1 MILTHKV
8 QDPEKSSCAK
18 WQQQQN
24 DNQNSFPDLVFVVW
38 LVAHCLGIHMK
49 GFYLINFLK
58 KPTWYQITFS
68 IYYRTC
74 MTICKTPCRVLE
86 EMSTRYQNTDK
97 SGRNHNLIIRKLY
110 KQKTWRSQMHNMSFL
125 HAYYSPS
132 MASSLSADFFR

>member
-58 KPTWYQITFS
+58 NQHGIKLLSLHLLQNMHDYLQNSMQSFRRNEYKVS
-68 IYYRTC
+68 EYRQ
-74 MTICKTPCRVLE
+74 E
-86 EMSTRYQNTDK
+86 WQK
-97 SGRNHNLIIRKLY
+97 SQPDY
-110 KQKTWRSQMHNMSFL
+110 
-125 HAYYSPS
+125 
-132 MASSLSADFFR
+132 